1 LKATSIEKYRGRFA
15 PSPTGPLHLGS
26 MITAVASYLQAKSQD
41 GHWLLRM
48 DDIDTPRVVTGATDA
63 ILHTLIRF
71 KMHWDES
78 IVYQSQQQPHYQAAL
93 EQLAYQNNIYHCLC
107 SRKHIASIA
116 KPGPYGPIY
125 PGKCQHRKQRPG
137 HDRSAIRL
145 NTNATRIIINDKLQ
159 GSISQNIQ
167 QDIGDFVIQRA
178 DGIFS
183 YQLSVVVDDYQQAI
197 TEIVRGFDLLDST
210 PRQVYLQQLLHFP
223 TPSYAHIPILVNP
236 QGQKLSKQNFAAAVP
251 HHHPEKT
258 LLKVFQLLGL
268 NPPTELQRETLD
280 TLWCW
285 AIEHWQLTAIPRVN
299 TIMVN
304 PEDTP
309 AYTRSV

>member
-1 LKATSIEKYRGRFA
+1 MEKYRGRFA

-26 MITAVASYLQAKSQD
+26 MITAVASYLQAKSQN
-41 GHWLLRM
+41 GHWLLKI
-48 DDIDTPRVVTGATDA
+48 DDIDTPRVVAGASDN
-63 ILHTLIRF
+63 ILRTLACF
-71 KMHWDES
+71 KMYWDES

-93 EQLAYQNNIYHCLC
+93 EQLVEQNETYHCLC
-107 SRKHIASIA
+107 SRSHMATIA

-125 PGKCQHRKQRPG
+125 PGKCRQRKQRPA

-145 NTNATRIIINDKLQ
+145 KTHTTHITISDKLQ
-159 GSISQNIQ
+159 GLISQNIQ

-183 YQLSVVVDDYQQAI
+183 YQLSVVVDDYQQKI

-210 PRQVYLQQLLHFP
+210 PRQVYLQQRLHFP
-223 TPSYAHIPILVNP
+223 TPSYAHVPILVNR
-236 QGQKLSKQNFAAAVP
+236 QGQKLSKQNLAAAVP
-251 HHHPEKT
+251 HHHPEKI
-258 LLKVFQLLGL
+258 LLKVFQWLGL
-268 NPPTELQRETLD
+268 NPPAELQRETLD

-285 AIEHWQLTAIPRVN
+285 AIAHWQLTAIPSVN

-304 PEDTP
+304 PGDTP
-309 AYTRSV
+309 A